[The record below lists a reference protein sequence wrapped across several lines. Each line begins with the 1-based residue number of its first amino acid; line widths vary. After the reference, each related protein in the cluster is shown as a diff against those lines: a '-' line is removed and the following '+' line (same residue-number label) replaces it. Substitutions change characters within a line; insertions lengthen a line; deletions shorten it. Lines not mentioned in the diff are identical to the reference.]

1 VYENNRDTT
10 ENLAVL
16 TGAIRNGQGS
26 IGRLIMSDDIY
37 QQIKAALLIVQRA
50 LEEYRE
56 AAPVTTFTSVFF
68 GAF

>member
-1 VYENNRDTT
+1 VREIT
-10 ENLAVL
+10 ENAAVI
-16 TGAIRNGQGS
+16 TGTMRSGQGS
-26 IGRLIMSDDIY
+26 LGRLIMDDEIY
-37 QQIKAALLIVQRA
+37 QQVKSALLIIQRA